1 MRNRRLHR
9 KILHL
14 REVARRRKLTSG
26 ERAILKF
33 AEAYTAT
40 EDVVSAFVLPKSP
53 HSASEDED
61 EKVIRSCSAC
71 ERETDDEAAKFC
83 ASCGK
88 RLSDVE
94 DDSERRTDEDEGRSG
109 GLRPRDD
116 VNSLGDDQPRYHG
129 QSTAKHS
136 ERVGADE
143 AVKTFRSQ
151 YRKAREA
158 ASFSADSASAAIVRT
173 GF

>member
-1 MRNRRLHR
+1 
-9 KILHL
+9 
-14 REVARRRKLTSG
+14 VAKRRRLTSG
-26 ERAILKF
+26 ERAIATF
-33 AEAYTAT
+33 IERYTAT
-40 EDVVSAFVLPKSP
+40 EDVVYQGTIGPKSP

-61 EKVIRSCSAC
+61 ERVIRSCSAC

-109 GLRPRDD
+109 GRRPRDD